1 MHSLDHATLARTLA
15 ADRVRAGDRARSIRV
30 ERREPPPRARVLVRR
45 RSVAAG
51 A

>member
-15 ADRVRAGDRARSIRV
+15 DDRVRAGEHARSIRV
-30 ERREPPPRARVLVRR
+30 ERREPPPRARVFVRR
-45 RSVAAG
+45 RSVPAG